1 MTDISELWAGPFDLP
16 PLGDISDLPTRQT
29 AWRST
34 LAGHLYGPRPET
46 PLALGMERHALAN
59 SGAERLLI
67 TVTQTRGSFTVDAAL
82 WLPQDRKSPAPLI
95 CGLDFVG
102 PAGILTSDDFPLD
115 PAARVYSRP
124 EFGAREGR
132 LTNVL
137 RGTSAYRWPVEMMLA
152 RGYAVLASCYGS
164 WTPDDATLWKEHGVA
179 AGCDISDTGAI
190 SCWAWAISRLIDL
203 ATEVPEIDGSRIAV
217 AGHSRLGKAALWA
230 MACDDRISAVL
241 ANNSGCAGAAP
252 ARHPVGETLTQM
264 AMTFPHW
271 LRPGFD
277 PTLLAL
283 DQHHLIA
290 CAAPRA
296 VYIASAEDDVWA
308 DPLGSYKAL
317 QTASEAWGERPSDW
331 RSPDSVWSRDRA
343 FMSGSLGHHIR
354 PGGHDL
360 LPYDWRRFLDFLDA
374 LAVSS

>member
-1 MTDISELWAGPFDLP
+1 
-16 PLGDISDLPTRQT
+16 
-29 AWRST
+29 
-34 LAGHLYGPRPET
+34 
-46 PLALGMERHALAN
+46 
-59 SGAERLLI
+59 LI
-67 TVTQTRGSFTVDAAL
+67 DAA
-82 WLPQDRKSPAPLI
+82 
-95 CGLDFVG
+95 
-102 PAGILTSDDFPLD
+102 
-115 PAARVYSRP
+115 
-124 EFGAREGR
+124 
-132 LTNVL
+132 
-137 RGTSAYRWPVEMMLA
+137 
-152 RGYAVLASCYGS
+152 
-164 WTPDDATLWKEHGVA
+164 
-179 AGCDISDTGAI
+179 TG
-190 SCWAWAISRLIDL
+190 
-203 ATEVPEIDGSRIAV
+203 VPEIDGSRIAV

-343 FMSGSLGHHIR
+343 FMSGSIGHHIR